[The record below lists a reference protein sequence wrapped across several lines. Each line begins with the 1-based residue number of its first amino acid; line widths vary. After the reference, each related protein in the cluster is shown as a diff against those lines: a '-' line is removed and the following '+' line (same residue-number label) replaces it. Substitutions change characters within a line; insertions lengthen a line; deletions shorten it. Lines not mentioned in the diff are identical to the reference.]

1 VEEKTESSLVE
12 ALRGGDPAAF
22 DQVYEQ
28 YRARLFSFL
37 IRLARRRDV
46 AEDLLEETWVRLV
59 SHASRLEAGTRLGP
73 WLFTVARNL
82 YWSYCRSRMVEDQH
96 AGQLI
101 GLWPAGLRSRSPL
114 EEAVGSE
121 LERRV
126 ERALGDLPTHYREAL
141 MLVAFEELT
150 PGEAASVCGVSPV
163 ALRQRLSRARAMLAA
178 ALAAPEPRGTRPKE
192 GARR

>member
-1 VEEKTESSLVE
+1 VGED
-12 ALRGGDPAAF
+12 GGDPAAF
-22 DQVYEQ
+22 DRVYEQ
-28 YRARLFSFL
+28 YRTRLFSFL

-59 SHASRLEAGTRLGP
+59 SHASRLEPGTRLGP

-101 GLWPAGLRSRSPL
+101 GLWPAGLKDRSPL
-114 EEAVGSE
+114 DEAVGSE
-121 LERRV
+121 LEHRV
-126 ERALGDLPTHYREAL
+126 ERALVALPSHYREAL

-150 PGEAASVCGVSPV
+150 PAEAAAVCGISPV

-178 ALAAPEPRGTRPKE
+178 ALATPEPRWNRPKE
-192 GARR
+192 REDDAR